1 MIRSLLAP
9 ADADLSN
16 EDFTPHRNYS
26 AEKLEQALEEDL
38 MLWIDIV
45 DPDEGEIEWLERTLQ
60 LHPSVVADL
69 RREDRRPTLMV
80 YPRYLFLSLFQPYT
94 RHNQVEGKEV
104 HCLIGRNYFITV
116 RKSDAVSVD
125 DAYNRVANN
134 VSAWRQGNTYFLY
147 LTAQH
152 IVDAYYPLLD
162 RISNQLNSLEEKLME
177 ESRRTSEKDIRRPV
191 YATKQQLIAL
201 RQMVSPQ
208 REVLSAIVGEE
219 RVNQNPDTRDL
230 FRHLYERL
238 LRIYD
243 VIDSQRDL
251 ATNVLDMIETQESNK
266 LVEIVNR
273 LTLFSI
279 IFLPLTFLTGLL
291 QLNFVTTVEPIVLP
305 LSGYSLLAALIG
317 VTISL
322 LIGFGYLFRRQ
333 GWI

>member
-1 MIRSLLAP
+1 MICSLLAP
-9 ADADLSN
+9 ADADLN
-16 EDFTPHRNYS
+16 DDFTPHRNYS
-26 AEKLEQALEEDL
+26 PEKLEQALAEDML
-38 MLWIDIV
+38 LWIDVV
-45 DPDEGEIEWLERTLQ
+45 DPEEAEIEWLEQTLQ

-80 YPRYLFLSLFQPYT
+80 YPRYMFLSLFQPHT
-94 RHNQVEGKEV
+94 RQNQAEGKEV
-104 HCLIGRNYFITV
+104 HCLIGRNYFVTV
-116 RKSDAVSVD
+116 RKADAVAVD
-125 DAYNRVANN
+125 DAYNRVANGA
-134 VSAWRQGNTYFLY
+134 SAWRQGNTYFLY
-147 LTAQH
+147 LTAQYV
-152 IVDAYYPLLD
+152 VDAYYPLLD
-162 RISNQLNSLEEKLME
+162 RISNQLNSLEETLMKDA
-177 ESRRTSEKDIRRPV
+177 RKTDEKHIRRPV
-191 YATKQQLIAL
+191 YSIKQQLIAL

-219 RVNQNPDTRDL
+219 RVNQNIDTRDL

-243 VIDSQRDL
+243 VINSQRDL

-291 QLNFVTTVEPIVLP
+291 QLNFVTTAEPIVLP
-305 LSGYSLLAALIG
+305 LSGYSLLAGLIG

-322 LIGFGYLFRRQ
+322 LVGFGYLFRRQ

>member
-9 ADADLSN
+9 ADVPLDD
-16 EDFTPHRNYS
+16 DFTPHRNYS
-26 AEKLEQALEEDL
+26 PEKLEQALSDGML
-38 MLWIDIV
+38 LWIDMV
-45 DPDEGEIEWLERTLQ
+45 DAEDDEIEWLEKTLQ

-94 RHNQVEGKEV
+94 RQNQAEGKEV
-104 HCLIGRNYFITV
+104 HCLIGRNYFVTV
-116 RKSDAVSVD
+116 RRADAGAVD
-125 DAYNRVANN
+125 EAYNRVANN

-152 IVDAYYPLLD
+152 VVDAYYPLLD
-162 RISNQLNSLEEKLME
+162 RISNQLNSLEETLM
-177 ESRRTSEKDIRRPV
+177 SDAPKTDEKHVRRPV
-191 YATKQQLIAL
+191 YVTKQQLIAL

-219 RVNQNPDTRDL
+219 RINQNPDTRDL

-251 ATNVLDMIETQESNK
+251 ATNVLDMIETHESNK

-305 LSGYSLLAALIG
+305 LSGYSLLAALLAI
-317 VTISL
+317 TLSL
-322 LIGFGYLFRRQ
+322 FVGFGYLFRRQ